1 MVGWWDSA
9 NHIITHLSEHLFYG
23 PSFFTIFFLSSFFLF
38 FRGRCHSIARSS
50 LAVGY
55 YWACSEAL
63 RGSSAAIFFLT
74 QISPGTTVEELFRH
88 VNNFYAANLQRHHNV
103 SELLGKNQPD
113 VEVQVE
119 HTGSGNGGSDKASD
133 FWGIPNVKEEFQEY
147 IWGLLRQEKDF
158 IVGRQNEAGDMS
170 LKEIVEA
177 MKAKGGGGAPASLRV
192 YATEERRWKTL
203 TGHGPDPK
211 KVGLPFPLLNPF
223 S

>member
-1 MVGWWDSA
+1 M
-9 NHIITHLSEHLFYG
+9 
-23 PSFFTIFFLSSFFLF
+23 
-38 FRGRCHSIARSS
+38 
-50 LAVGY
+50 
-55 YWACSEAL
+55 
-63 RGSSAAIFFLT
+63 
-74 QISPGTTVEELFRH
+74 
-88 VNNFYAANLQRHHNV
+88 
-103 SELLGKNQPD
+103 
-113 VEVQVE
+113 QVE
-119 HTGSGNGGSDKASD
+119 GGLQGGANASCEHTRSGNGGSDMASD

-158 IVGRQNEAGDMS
+158 IVGRKNEAGHMS

-211 KVGLPFPLLNPF
+211 KVGVSFPLLNSF